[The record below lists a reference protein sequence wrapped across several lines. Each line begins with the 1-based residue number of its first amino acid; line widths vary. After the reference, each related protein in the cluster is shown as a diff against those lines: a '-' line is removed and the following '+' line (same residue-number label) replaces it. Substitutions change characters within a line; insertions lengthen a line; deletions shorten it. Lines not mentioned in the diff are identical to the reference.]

1 MLKVFVVVF
10 FTILSLEGI
19 TATACYGL
27 KSGLLQLFMPL
38 FPIVAYS
45 FTLTLIIFPFHKI
58 YKHSL
63 NILILL
69 ISIFYITLILYY
81 SFYGFLPG
89 IGVYKLAGQLSD
101 IKFSVIRLVLDN
113 IFSLIIVFLILACS
127 FLLGKVCNF
136 FNNKINP
143 HWKKIILLG
152 LFFIT
157 VNEYISQF
165 FIATSQDA
173 MIRNKGMFDRFSVNT
188 SGFGFTYIE
197 KLKKY
202 LSFEKVDITEE
213 EYFALI
219 DNISI
224 DCFSKEQT
232 DSYQWQQL
240 PDIYIVQVESLPFI
254 LINKKH
260 NGEYIVPNFSRLYR
274 SAEYASPMVSVIAGG
289 GSSDSEFSLTTG
301 LLPLQDRAVFSE
313 FAGTFYPANLFSML
327 KSKGYITSFFHGN
340 HGNFWNM
347 RKNYTAMGVDNIYFR
362 DAYTNNHPVTKT
374 GIDGVDDSDFFEQSY
389 AKIQENRIINNKP
402 VANLLITLTTH
413 HPYNIGISY
422 DFFADIKDDTMRKFF
437 VSSYYSDKSFGEFYK
452 KVKENNPNSIFIVYG
467 DHYTLNPSTKEIAS
481 FLNVNLYKAYQKYTV
496 PLIIDLP
503 GDREKIISKYIPNQ
517 TNILPTLNN
526 ILGLKNTNKPY
537 IGSSL
542 LSESSCFYV
551 QKTEGIFDGEKFTS
565 HKDKVEQ
572 SKRLLLFQVFSSRN

>member
-1 MLKVFVVVF
+1 
-10 FTILSLEGI
+10 
-19 TATACYGL
+19 
-27 KSGLLQLFMPL
+27 
-38 FPIVAYS
+38 
-45 FTLTLIIFPFHKI
+45 
-58 YKHSL
+58 
-63 NILILL
+63 
-69 ISIFYITLILYY
+69 
-81 SFYGFLPG
+81 
-89 IGVYKLAGQLSD
+89 
-101 IKFSVIRLVLDN
+101 
-113 IFSLIIVFLILACS
+113 
-127 FLLGKVCNF
+127 
-136 FNNKINP
+136 
-143 HWKKIILLG
+143 
-152 LFFIT
+152 
-157 VNEYISQF
+157 
-165 FIATSQDA
+165 
-173 MIRNKGMFDRFSVNT
+173 
-188 SGFGFTYIE
+188 
-197 KLKKY
+197 
-202 LSFEKVDITEE
+202 
-213 EYFALI
+213 
-219 DNISI
+219 
-224 DCFSKEQT
+224 
-232 DSYQWQQL
+232 
-240 PDIYIVQVESLPFI
+240 
-254 LINKKH
+254 
-260 NGEYIVPNFSRLYR
+260 
-274 SAEYASPMVSVIAGG
+274 MVSVIAGG

-542 LSESSCFYV
+542 LSENNCFYV
-551 QKTEGIFDGEKFTS
+551 QKAEGVFNGEKFIL
-565 HKDKVEQ
+565 HKDKVKQ
-572 SKRLLLFQVFSSRN
+572 SEKLLLFQVYSSRN